1 MKKIFTSLLFL
12 TFFLTGIKAQIADGF
27 YYVKNAYT
35 ERYISIADNDK
46 NHYNISIEAGG
57 RKTLGGLKA
66 FKSWDNVRTD
76 PSCVVYVRNVSGNQY
91 DLEGQGSS
99 LSKLTGGKLNATL
112 TPNGDGSYKASGT
125 YKGVT
130 VTLGDNSPSKT
141 ADESVL
147 ATGAEDNVSNWIP
160 VAVNT
165 GDNYIGIKPD
175 VEADGAYYGTIFAGF
190 AFKLASSG
198 MKAYYI
204 SEVSGSKFTL
214 KEISGTI
221 PAKTPVIVKC
231 SSNDPANNKIEP
243 VTSGGSAV
251 SDNKLGGVYCATTKL
266 RFTTVTLYDPTK
278 MRVIG
283 SANGKLAFV
292 KASASDLFEEKYL
305 KANKAYLAVPS
316 GSADI
321 MTESGTGITTIKA
334 EDVSKEKE
342 GLFTLTGIRVPDNV
356 TPQPGI
362 YIKDGKKIVIK

>member
-1 MKKIFTSLLFL
+1 MKKIFTSILFL

-27 YYVKNAYT
+27 YYIKNAYT

-46 NHYNISIEAGG
+46 SHYNISIEAGG

-66 FKSWDNVRTD
+66 FKSWDDVRTY
-76 PSCVVYVRNVSGNQY
+76 PSCIIYIRNVNGKNY

-99 LSKLTGGKLNATL
+99 LYQLTGGKLYATL

-130 VTLGDNSPSKT
+130 VTLGDTNTNKDKSESYLGT
-141 ADESVL
+141 A
-147 ATGAEDNVSNWIP
+147 TEDNVSSWIP
-160 VAVNT
+160 KRVDT

-175 VEADGAYYGTIFAGF
+175 VQADGAYYGTIFAGF

-204 SEVSGSKFTL
+204 SEASGSKITL

-221 PAKTPVIVKC
+221 PAKTPVIIKC
-231 SSNDPANNKIEP
+231 TSSNPANNKIEP
-243 VTSGGSAV
+243 VTSGGTSI
-251 SDNKLGGVYCATTKL
+251 SNNKLGGVYCATTTT
-266 RFTTVTLYDPTK
+266 RFRNVTQYDQTK

-283 SANGKLAFV
+283 SDNGKLAFV
-292 KASASDLFEEKYL
+292 KASASDLFDSKYL
-305 KANKAYLAVPS
+305 RANKAYLAVPS

-321 MTESGTGITTIKA
+321 MTESGTGITTIST
-334 EDVSKEKE
+334 ENISKDKE
-342 GLFTLTGIRVPDNV
+342 GLYTLTGIRIPDDV